1 MDTIQ
6 FDSSHL
12 HDEIMAQPK
21 KTYTIPLMIIG
32 FIVGA
37 ALFMILKNNKK
48 KEKEEHNVA
57 SV

>member
-1 MDTIQ
+1 METIQ

-32 FIVGA
+32 FIAGA
-37 ALFMILKNNKK
+37 ALFMILKNNKQKEK
-48 KEKEEHNVA
+48 KENNIV